1 MKLLLA
7 LKLGHQTERHWEKKL
22 ADLRGQRWGGWRVHL
37 MVSLLGL
44 MKDTEWAPEMG
55 WMSTRTMV
63 GTPLGED
70 RDEGS
75 VATLAHQKA
84 AERAVLLVG

>member
-1 MKLLLA
+1 
-7 LKLGHQTERHWEKKL
+7 
-22 ADLRGQRWGGWRVHL
+22 